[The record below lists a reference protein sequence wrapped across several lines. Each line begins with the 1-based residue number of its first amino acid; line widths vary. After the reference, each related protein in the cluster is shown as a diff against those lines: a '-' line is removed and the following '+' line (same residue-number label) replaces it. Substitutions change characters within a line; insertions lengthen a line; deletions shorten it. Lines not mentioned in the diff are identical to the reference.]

1 MGLLAASATLNL
13 PTKKAMAIL
22 PQNSPLQVRTGGI
35 LKEQAQSDPTAQSDL
50 PCE

>member
-22 PQNSPLQVRTGGI
+22 PQNSPLQVQYATYLLQFSPTGAW
-35 LKEQAQSDPTAQSDL
+35 LEVLHK
-50 PCE
+50 